1 MKTEKMTYKQPTT
14 NRKAMELPNQTQVS
28 HWLLSL
34 TSFSSSI
41 TLSRQLALHLQSVR
55 GNHTIPLSRC
65 AGGRV
70 IQ

>member
-1 MKTEKMTYKQPTT
+1 MKTEKLTYKQPTT
-14 NRKAMELPNQTQVS
+14 NRRAMELQNQIRVS

-34 TSFSSSI
+34 TPFSSSI
-41 TLSRQLALHLQSVR
+41 TLSRQLALHLRSVH
-55 GNHTIPLSRC
+55 GDHTTPLSRC